1 MAGKNTVCFIMK
13 KYIRFHD
20 KHHQQIQ
27 CKKCIDCH
35 GKNRRL
41 LSWKSMLMTYIDWND
56 KIKKWIKINDGKGG
70 GRPINAIRST
80 WRQLLTMTNFW
91 SKILFIL
98 NTSSPKIATAR
109 MAEIMTNFSAKRLF
123 HKTKTCLEALCY
135 YGGLFLFSYSISN
148 LFWPTIIYI

>member
-1 MAGKNTVCFIMK
+1 MSN
-13 KYIRFHD
+13 
-20 KHHQQIQ
+20 
-27 CKKCIDCH
+27 CIDYW

-91 SKILFIL
+91 RKILIL

-109 MAEIMTNFSAKRLF
+109 MAQIMTNFFVKRWF
-123 HKTKTCLEALCY
+123 HKTKTCLEALCH
-135 YGGLFLFSYSISN
+135 YGGLFLFSYLISN
-148 LFWPTIIYI
+148 LFWPKIIYI